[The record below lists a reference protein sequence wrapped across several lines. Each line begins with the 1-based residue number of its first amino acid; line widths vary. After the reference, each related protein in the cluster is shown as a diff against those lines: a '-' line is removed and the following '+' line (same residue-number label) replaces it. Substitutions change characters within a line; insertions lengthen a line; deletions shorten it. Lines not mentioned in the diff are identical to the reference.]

1 MARKAKD
8 ADEPKIGV
16 IYARYS
22 SANQREESIEQ
33 QIAECKNFAE
43 TNGITIT
50 EIYADAAQT
59 GRNEKRT
66 AYQKLLR
73 DAKKGSFR
81 YILAY
86 KSSRIARN
94 MFNALQ
100 FENEMERRG
109 IEVLY
114 AKEEFG
120 NNAAGR
126 FALRT
131 MMNVNQFYSE
141 NMGEDVKRAL
151 DDNARQC
158 KMNSIP
164 PYGYRKAEDGRFAL
178 DEDTAPIAREI
189 FERVATG
196 EEYASIFRDLN
207 HRGIRTRQGKEWQRT
222 SFAGI
227 LSNERYTGVYL
238 YGDVRIENGMPA
250 IISRE
255 LFDEVQRVMKE
266 KGKVRGRHSSNSDY
280 LLTGRIYCG
289 YCGEHMMGVS
299 GTSHDGTTYYYY
311 ACASQWNKR
320 GCTKK
325 AVRRDWIESQTAAV
339 VKENIMTDE
348 MIRWITD
355 QVMDYQKRSEDQSER
370 KLLEEQLK
378 STEQSI
384 GNIVKAIEM
393 GIITE
398 STKARLDELETSKAN
413 LKHQLAVLKS
423 QEITVTREQVA
434 AWLEAFKDGDI
445 SSQEYRSELFKSFM
459 KAVYVFDDKLRI
471 VFDIDDSTDRSVDF
485 ILGDNTE
492 QVLADSDIP
501 RENGAIRTNRADVR
515 VRGTIVVLTYWLQ
528 CEKSD

>member
-1 MARKAKD
+1 MARKVQ

-33 QIAECKNFAE
+33 QIAECRSFAE
-43 TNGITIT
+43 TNGITVT

-73 DAKKGSFR
+73 DAKKGTFR

-158 KMNSIP
+158 KMNSVP
-164 PYGYRKAEDGRFAL
+164 PYGYRKGEDGRFAL
-178 DEDTAPIAREI
+178 DEETAPIAREI
-189 FERVATG
+189 FERVAAG
-196 EEYASIFRDLN
+196 EEYASIIRDLN
-207 HRGIRTRQGKEWQRT
+207 HRGLRTRQGNEWKRT
-222 SFAGI
+222 SFSGI
-227 LSNERYTGVYL
+227 LPNERYTGVYL

-250 IISRE
+250 IIGKE

-266 KGKVRGRHSSNSDY
+266 RGKVKGRHNPNSEY
-280 LLTGRIYCG
+280 LLTGKIYCG
-289 YCGEHMMGVS
+289 ICGDHMMGVS
-299 GTSHDGTTYYYY
+299 GTSHDGTTHHYY
-311 ACASQWNKR
+311 ACAGQWNKK
-320 GCTKK
+320 GCNKK
-325 AVRRDWIESQTAAV
+325 AVRRDWIEGLTASV
-339 VKENIMTDE
+339 VKEYIMTDD

-355 QVMDYQKRSEDQSER
+355 QVMEYQKKNEEASER
-370 KLLEEQLK
+370 KLLEEQLR

-384 GNIVKAIEM
+384 GNMVKAIEM

-398 STKARLDELETSKAN
+398 STKARLDELETCKAN

-423 QEITVTREQVA
+423 QEITVTREQVT
-434 AWLEAFKDGDI
+434 AWLESFRDGDI
-445 SSQEYRSELFKSFM
+445 SSQEYRRELFKSFL
-459 KAVYVFDDKLRI
+459 KAVYVYDDKLRI
-471 VFDIDDSTDRSVDF
+471 VFDIDDDTEKSVDF
-485 ILGDNTE
+485 VLYGDADE
-492 QVLADSDIP
+492 VLTDSIIP
-501 RENGAIRTNRADVR
+501 RDMGAIRTNNTEV
-515 VRGTIVVLTYWLQ
+515 VVIGTVVVLTYWLPV
-528 CEKSD
+528 E